1 MMGHRLFVVR
11 GVAFFG
17 MAGTEEELIHH
28 AAIRPDDPMPRLV
41 YADWLEERDPERAEL
56 IRLSPRSDPGHQARE
71 EELVRKRG
79 HQWAGPLSNLAHTWQ
94 FHGGLVT
101 RAEGEENLLL
111 SGDLWPKHAV
121 HHLRLHLAPGTRMP
135 EGPSWPTH
143 LRRLEIAGNEGVA
156 RTWLPRLR
164 SALPATVEQLVLE
177 RCGLDT
183 ESTRMADRAGLFAQ
197 LVHLELRDN
206 RMFGDNALR
215 ALAQSS
221 ANRLRSLTIHH
232 ANITPV
238 ALGELLANAPFPL
251 LEELRVV
258 LPASFPAGPA
268 LHALFPKFQTGPWAG
283 QLRHL
288 ELAGLPLGVD
298 GHLSLALN
306 RGLNL
311 ERLGLAHGRVATEGQ
326 HLLQGGAGVE
336 GVRELD
342 LSGNDLETQHIQLLA
357 RSTHWGALEKLHL
370 ARNRVT
376 DGGMQSLLEEGP
388 IGGQLTRLDLSRN
401 RVGGP
406 GLMAISACPKL
417 RFLALGGNYLG
428 PEAIEALWEEGA
440 LPALEEIDFSASPLE
455 EKILRILRTRPK
467 SGLKTLALSDHAAG
481 MLASKPCPA
490 LAGLTKVRLLG
501 KPDWRLARTVFER
514 TGAME
519 VEFIDEGRAWRR
531 NRHAL
536 ETQLKASG

>member
-1 MMGHRLFVVR
+1 
-11 GVAFFG
+11 
-17 MAGTEEELIHH
+17 MAGTEEELIHL

-41 YADWLEERDPERAEL
+41 YADWLEDRDPERAEL
-56 IRLSPRSDPGHQARE
+56 IRLSLRSDPGHQARE
-71 EELVRKRG
+71 EELVRSRG
-79 HQWAGPLSNLAHTWQ
+79 HHWAGSLSSLAHTWR

-101 RAEGEENLLL
+101 RAEGEESLLV
-111 SGDLWPKHAV
+111 SGDLWRKHAV
-121 HHLRLHLAPGTRMP
+121 HQLRLHLSPGTRMP
-135 EGPSWPTH
+135 EAPSWPAQ

-156 RTWLPRLR
+156 RGWLPRLR

-183 ESTRMADRAGLFAQ
+183 ETTRLADRAGLFAP
-197 LVHLELRDN
+197 LGHLELRDN

-221 ANRLRSLTIHH
+221 AHRLRSLTIHH

-258 LPASFPAGPA
+258 LPAAFPAGPA

-298 GHLSLALN
+298 GYLGLALN

-311 ERLGLAHGRVATEGQ
+311 ERLGLAHCRVANEGP

-336 GVRELD
+336 GVRALD
-342 LSGNDLETQHIQLLA
+342 LSSNDLETQHVQILA
-357 RSTHWGALEKLHL
+357 RSTHWSALEKLHL
-370 ARNRVT
+370 ARNRIT
-376 DGGMQSLLEEGP
+376 DGGVKSLLEEGP
-388 IGGQLTRLDLSRN
+388 IGRQLTVLDISRN

-406 GLMAISACPKL
+406 GLMALAICTRL
-417 RFLALGGNYLG
+417 QFLALGGNYLG
-428 PEAIEALWEEGA
+428 HEAIEALWEQGA

-455 EKILRILRTRPK
+455 EKILRVLRTRPK
-467 SGLKTLALSDHAAG
+467 PGLKALALSDHAAG
-481 MLASKPCPA
+481 MLTSKPCPA
-490 LAGLTKVRLLG
+490 LGGLLQVRLLG
-501 KPDWRLARTVFER
+501 KPDWRLARTIFER
-514 TGAME
+514 TGALD

-536 ETQLKASG
+536 EKQIKASG